1 MHTYHICTW
10 LCGGRTVF
18 NDAQLDWHGCT
29 GEVRDTDTSME
40 AVGVRVVRVGKAGDG
55 AVCQATCL
63 VQSSGIWSNVAS
75 TWSIWP
81 VQRMCLPDHTSACCF
96 VARGLIHISC
106 ELYIQFVLHF
116 MLALY
121 HGGPQLCI
129 FVHTPECNIMAD
141 DTHTSTSTKHGEILG
156 QHPIGERRVACVPA
170 FSRRHTLPRNE
181 SCMLN
186 LESTM

>member
-29 GEVRDTDTSME
+29 GEVRGTDTSME
-40 AVGVRVVRVGKAGDG
+40 AVGVRVVRVGKAGDD

-96 VARGLIHISC
+96 VARGLIHVSC

-121 HGGPQLCI
+121 QGGPQLCI
-129 FVHTPECNIMAD
+129 FVHKTRMQHNGRR
-141 DTHTSTSTKHGEILG
+141 HTYINEHKHGEILG
-156 QHPIGERRVACVPA
+156 QHPIGERRVACVRA
-170 FSRRHTLPRNE
+170 FSRRRTLPRNE